1 MPEGDTALAEVVWR
15 QFERHLVAGQDADM
29 VFPHFSGGIG
39 DELVA
44 VFQIN
49 TETGIRQHLG
59 NAAVHFNQFF
69 FSDDALQYKWEKE
82 KFCNDRTWTASGI
95 LLFCRNRPAACDD
108 LFLKSPL
115 YDADIGCLSPF
126 RAGATVKAD
135 ALVFSK
141 ALETG

>member
-1 MPEGDTALAEVVWR
+1 
-15 QFERHLVAGQDADM
+15 M
-29 VFPHFSGGIG
+29 VFPHFSRGIG

-82 KFCNDRTWTASGI
+82 KFCNDRTWTASGT
-95 LLFCRNRPAACDD
+95 LLFYCRNRPAACDD
-108 LFLKSPL
+108 PFLKSPL
-115 YDADIGCLSPF
+115 YDADIGCLGTLG
-126 RAGATVKAD
+126 AGATVEAD
-135 ALVFSK
+135 ALVFSET
-141 ALETG
+141 LETG